1 MNNSNKLTVAGL
13 NTKFIL
19 KLDLCKVISKQSKS
33 LQSKTHL
40 AKWNYVLNL
49 YRCIITCTK
58 AY

>member
-40 AKWNYVLNL
+40 AKWNYVFKL
-49 YRCIITCTK
+49 I
-58 AY
+58 